1 MADDLGRRVLLVG
14 GVVQSVDLHDA
25 EVGDY
30 WPAMLPDL
38 RPSRSLLLGAG
49 GGTLAA
55 LLLRRFGPL
64 PIVAVDDNPRVV
76 ALGRAEMYLGLP
88 EVQVVLADAF
98 SFVES
103 CPAWFDYVAVDLFRG
118 AERPRAVLGKPFLRG
133 LRRLTAPGG
142 VLAFNLFRDRRVEST
157 VGRIGRVLSVVR
169 QVQAGKNVVVH
180 CRVR

>member
-1 MADDLGRRVLLVG
+1 
-14 GVVQSVDLHDA
+14 
-25 EVGDY
+25 
-30 WPAMLPDL
+30 MLPDQ
-38 RPSRSLLLGAG
+38 RPSRALLLGAG

-64 PIVAVDDNPRVV
+64 PIVAVDDDPRVV
-76 ALGRAEMYLGLP
+76 ALGRAEMYLSLA

-98 SFVES
+98 LFVEA
-103 CPAWFDYVAVDLFRG
+103 CPARFDFDYVAVDLFRG
-118 AERPRAVLGKPFLRG
+118 ADRPRAVLGKPFLRG

-142 VLAFNLFRDRRVEST
+142 VVAFNLFRDRRVESAA
-157 VGRIGRVLSVVR
+157 GRIGQVLSVVR